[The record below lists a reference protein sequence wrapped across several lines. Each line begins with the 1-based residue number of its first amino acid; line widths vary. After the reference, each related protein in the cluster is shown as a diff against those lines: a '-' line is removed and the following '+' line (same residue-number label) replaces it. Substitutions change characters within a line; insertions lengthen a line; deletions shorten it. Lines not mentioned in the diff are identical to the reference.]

1 MARPDRDYYEV
12 LGVPRT
18 ASQKEIKSAFRKL
31 ARKYHPDVNPSDAG
45 ASEKFKE
52 INEAHEVLGDPEKR
66 KKYDDLG
73 PEWKQYEA
81 WEAAGRP
88 GGRPFGSSGRVDYRT
103 VSPDDLNDLFGS
115 DSPFSDFFHDLYGR
129 GARTRGR
136 GGAPFDNLPGED
148 VEAETTITLEE
159 AYWGTERTVEL
170 QTPQG
175 SRRVQVRIPPG
186 IGDGARVRAAGQG
199 TAGRDG
205 GRPGDLF
212 IRVHVLP
219 HPTFRR
225 QGDDLFARVQVP
237 LDVALLGGEVMVP
250 TLKGT
255 GVSLKVPPET
265 QNGTRLRLRGLGMP
279 RLRGGGNGD
288 LYAEVDVR
296 LPVPLTPELRELVQ
310 KLRDRPLE
318 TLGFAGTPEDP
329 PHETSGFAGTPGEGT
344 ATHG

>member
-1 MARPDRDYYEV
+1 MTAERASQVRDYYEV

-31 ARKYHPDVNPSDAG
+31 ARRHHPDVNPSDTG
-45 ASEKFKE
+45 AAERFKE

-66 KKYDDLG
+66 KKYDELG
-73 PEWKQYEA
+73 PDWERYAA

-88 GGRPFGSSGRVDYRT
+88 GAGPFGGSSRVEYRT

-129 GARTRGR
+129 APGTRG
-136 GGAPFDNLPGED
+136 GFDVGTRPGED
-148 VEAETTITLEE
+148 IEAEASITLEE
-159 AYWGTERTVEL
+159 AYRGTPRVVEL
-170 QTPQG
+170 RTPQG
-175 SRRVQVRIPPG
+175 PRKVEVRIPPG

-199 TAGRDG
+199 TPGQDG

-212 IRVHVLP
+212 LRVHVRP

-225 QGDDLFARVQVP
+225 HGDDLSVRVQVP

-250 TLKGT
+250 TLRQT
-255 GVSLKVPPET
+255 GVSLKVPAEA
-265 QNGTRLRLRGLGMP
+265 QNGSRLRLRGLGMP
-279 RLRGGGNGD
+279 RLRGEGNGD

-296 LPVPLTPELRELVQ
+296 LPVPLTPEVRELAQ
-310 KLRDRPLE
+310 TLRKGRTDD
-318 TLGFAGTPEDP
+318 A
-329 PHETSGFAGTPGEGT
+329 
-344 ATHG
+344 

>member
-1 MARPDRDYYEV
+1 MASRIRDYYEV

-18 ASQKEIKSAFRKL
+18 ASQKEIKAAFRKL
-31 ARKYHPDVNPSDAG
+31 ARKHHPDVNPSDTG
-45 ASEKFKE
+45 AAETFKE

-66 KKYDDLG
+66 KKYDQLG
-73 PEWKQYEA
+73 PDWERYEA
-81 WEAAGRP
+81 WDAAGRP
-88 GGRPFGSSGRVDYRT
+88 GGSPFGGSARVEYRT

-115 DSPFSDFFHDLYGR
+115 DSPFSDFFHDLYGQ
-129 GARTRGR
+129 GARARGP
-136 GGAPFDNLPGED
+136 GGPPFDVDTLPGED

-159 AYWGTERTVEL
+159 AYRGTERTVEL
-170 QTPQG
+170 HTPQG
-175 SRRVQVRIPPG
+175 SRRVQVRVPPG

-225 QGDDLFARVQVP
+225 HGDDLSVRVQVP

-250 TLKGT
+250 TLRGT
-255 GVSLKVPPET
+255 GVSLRVPAET

-279 RLRGGGNGD
+279 RLRAEGTGD

-296 LPVPLTPELRELVQ
+296 LPVPLTQEIRELAQ
-310 KLRDRPLE
+310 KLRE
-318 TLGFAGTPEDP
+318 
-329 PHETSGFAGTPGEGT
+329 GEV
-344 ATHG
+344 

>member
-129 GARTRGR
+129 GARPRGR

-159 AYWGTERTVEL
+159 AYRGTERTVEL

-318 TLGFAGTPEDP
+318 TSGFAGTPDDP

>member
-159 AYWGTERTVEL
+159 AYRGTERTVEL

-310 KLRDRPLE
+310 KLRDRPHE
-318 TLGFAGTPEDP
+318 TSGFAGTPDDP
-329 PHETSGFAGTPGEGT
+329 PHETSGFAGTPEEGT

>member
-18 ASQKEIKSAFRKL
+18 ASQKEIKSAFRML

-159 AYWGTERTVEL
+159 AYRGTERTVEL

-310 KLRDRPLE
+310 KLRDRPHE
-318 TLGFAGTPEDP
+318 TSGFAGTPDDP
-329 PHETSGFAGTPGEGT
+329 PHETSGFAGTPEEGT